1 MAELERKREALSSQA
16 EALRAKVVLRPEVSQ
31 YGQLQREVAQFLGSL
46 GSVARVS
53 ALRESIEVG
62 ALALP
67 VGKRVVFR
75 IRATWC
81 LAIEIIMISIFVLG
95 MAQCLDL
102 DSKTISMPYQYER
115 VLVIRNSASCL
126 SVGSTIADATFCG

>member
-1 MAELERKREALSSQA
+1 MRQLCQRVPLGPSEASTIAELERKREALSSQA

-67 VGKRVVFR
+67 V
-75 IRATWC
+75 
-81 LAIEIIMISIFVLG
+81 
-95 MAQCLDL
+95 
-102 DSKTISMPYQYER
+102 
-115 VLVIRNSASCL
+115 
-126 SVGSTIADATFCG
+126 